1 MFDFTINRRK
11 IKNLYVIRYDNTSID
26 KLLIQIKK
34 TLHDG
39 LGAISVRG
47 LDSGKNYFYFKQN
60 PYAFKQIALYW
71 EAKELRISAI
81 RQYYIKLYLNYTKY
95 PLRICN
101 MDWIKGY
108 DNALEIGTEEDF
120 NFNTE
125 FAYDLL
131 ENVLKES
138 ALTFTISTFC
148 GYIPSSLWNARC
160 YIKII
165 VDLPVTSHDLFYHIG
180 RSNLTDFGKDHFNK
194 IKDEFRRIIEKAKY
208 KTDYLFNNKSIV
220 LDITREAENT
230 VRRSYDLRN
239 VGDSYV
245 NESLLAA
252 LITRIYPDTIRQYR
266 AKWLGKYIL
275 DIYIPSRMISIEYQ
289 GEQHYMPIKRFGGD
303 ERLIHQIERD
313 ENVRQLCIKNGVILL
328 EWPYYNKITD
338 QSVRNF
344 LKPYINN
351 E

>member
-1 MFDFTINRRK
+1 MFDFTINRGK
-11 IKNLYVIRYDNTSID
+11 IKNLYEIRYDNTSID

-34 TLHDG
+34 TIHDG

-47 LDSGKNYFYFKQN
+47 LDTGKNDFYFKQN
-60 PYAFKQIALYW
+60 PYTFKQVALYW
-71 EAKELRISAI
+71 ESKELRNVTI
-81 RQYYIKLYLNYTKY
+81 RQYYIKLFLNYPT

-108 DNALEIGTEEDF
+108 DNTLQTGTEEDF
-120 NFNTE
+120 NLNTK

-131 ENVLKES
+131 EDVLKES
-138 ALTFTISTFC
+138 AQTFTISTFC

-165 VDLPVTSHDLFYHIG
+165 IDLPVTSHDLFYHGG
-180 RSNLTDFGKDHFNK
+180 RANLTDFGKDHFNE
-194 IKDEFRRIIEKAKY
+194 IKDEFRRIVEKANSNIE
-208 KTDYLFNNKSIV
+208 YLFNNKSNV

-230 VRRSYDLRN
+230 VRKSYDLRN

-245 NESLLAA
+245 NESLLAT

-303 ERLIHQIERD
+303 EKLIHQKERD

-328 EWPYYNKITD
+328 EWPYYNKITN
-338 QSVRNF
+338 QSVRDF
-344 LKPYINN
+344 LKPYING